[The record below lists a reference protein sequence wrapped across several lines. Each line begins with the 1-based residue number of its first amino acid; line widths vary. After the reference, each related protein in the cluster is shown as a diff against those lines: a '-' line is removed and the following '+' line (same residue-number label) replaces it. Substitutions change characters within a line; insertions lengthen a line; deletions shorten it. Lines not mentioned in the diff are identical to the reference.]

1 MDFIENLKTTSN
13 RPEKRQTY
21 MLQIRL
27 LGVLQISVDGNVLP
41 SLPTQKA
48 NGILGYI
55 TLNTG
60 KGLSREHLAG
70 LFWPDRPQSNA
81 RRSLHTALWQIRS
94 LLKKAGLKPEKL
106 FSASSNTVCWSPEI
120 DYWLDVPEFEKSVNQ
135 ASPSQLQNAVD
146 LYRGSFLSNIYEDWC
161 LEERYRLESYYLRA
175 LSKLI
180 SHYLESRRFSA
191 AMETSRLLL
200 KADLLNEVAHRAL
213 MLSNYQLGNRSAAIE
228 QYHECARLLK
238 RELNIDP
245 SEETR
250 NLFQSIQEE
259 RITYNPPV
267 TGSLSPSVLLKNI
280 KNPPINS
287 KLNLE
292 ETGLFG
298 RDDEYNQLNRWWENG
313 SQFALLMKGEPGV
326 GKTRLAQEFVRRL
339 QSSGVVVGWGM
350 CLPIEQGS
358 PYYSIQTALYD
369 LVANL
374 PPEVRGSVPE
384 WQAVEISR
392 VFPEFSSLF
401 DVSITYVTDYFD
413 QNRMFTAIC
422 NLVHNISQSISILL
436 VIDDINWAGQSTI
449 HLIEFL
455 VRYMLSVQTENSK
468 KVRILA
474 MTNEIAVPNYQSMS
488 IIRLRRDQ
496 LILDLDL
503 NPLNPEDVVRWI
515 NTSSGGAKNAKKL
528 ADALYHKTLGNP
540 LFIRETLGA
549 LVKDGILAIDK
560 TIWEGPALK
569 TDPLRLPLAE
579 SIKQI
584 IEGRLMPLSQSA
596 IETAQGGAVIGT
608 YFDVSEIGIITGRE
622 EESVI
627 KDLEELVTAQ
637 IIMVNS
643 PPKKHDFEF
652 RHHLFQQAIYE
663 RILPPARALMHRKL
677 ARKLIDEIGKRG
689 ASRIL
694 YHYRRSKDFEAVI
707 HWSVIAGRQALK
719 LSDYES
725 AISILQAAEDIAL
738 EIEVPLVTLVEII
751 QYLGD
756 AYSGSRERSK
766 ILHYAKRYAEVA
778 QQMNIS
784 GWQETTGR
792 WMRAARMGTSEITG
806 SPML

>member
-1 MDFIENLKTTSN
+1 
-13 RPEKRQTY
+13 

-41 SLPTQKA
+41 PLPTQKA
-48 NGILGYI
+48 IGLLGYI

-60 KGLSREHLAG
+60 KELSREYLAG
-70 LFWPDRPQSNA
+70 LYWPDRPQSNA

-94 LLKKAGLKPEKL
+94 LLKNADLEPEKL
-106 FSASSNTVCWSPEI
+106 LTASGNTVCWNPEI

-135 ASPSQLQNAVD
+135 ASPGQLQNAVD

-180 SHYLESRRFSA
+180 SHYLESRRFSE

-228 QYHECARLLK
+228 QYLECERLLK

-250 NLFQSIQEE
+250 NLYQSIQDE
-259 RITYNPPV
+259 RIAYNPPV
-267 TGSLSPSVLLKNI
+267 TGSLTPSVLLKNI
-280 KNPPINS
+280 KNPPINP
-287 KLNLE
+287 KVNLE

-298 RDDEYNQLNRWWENG
+298 RDDEYNQLIRWWEDG
-313 SQFALLMKGEPGV
+313 TQFILHMKGEPGV

-339 QSSGVVVGWGM
+339 QSAGVVVGWGR
-350 CLPIEQGS
+350 CLPIDQGA
-358 PYYSIQTALYD
+358 PFYAIQMALYD

-374 PPEVRGSVPE
+374 PPRVRGTVPE

-392 VFPEFSSLF
+392 VFPELSSLF
-401 DVSITYVTDYFD
+401 GISPTIGTDMLD

-422 NLVHNISQSISILL
+422 NLVHTINQSIPILF
-436 VIDDINWAGQSTI
+436 VIDDINWASQSTI

-455 VRYMLSVQTENSK
+455 VRYLLSVQTENSK

-474 MTNEIAVPNYQSMS
+474 MTNEITAPNYYSMT

-496 LILDLDL
+496 LIFDLEL
-503 NPLNPEDVVRWI
+503 NPLDPEDVVRWI
-515 NTSSGGAKNAKKL
+515 NTSSGGAKNAKEL
-528 ADALYHKTLGNP
+528 AVSLYNKTLGNP

-549 LVKDGILAIDK
+549 MVKNGILAIDK
-560 TIWEGPALK
+560 AIWEGPALK
-569 TDPLRLPLAE
+569 TGPLRLPLAE

-584 IEGRLMPLSQSA
+584 IEGRLLLLNQSA
-596 IETAQGGAVIGT
+596 IEIAQAGAVIGT
-608 YFDVSEIGIITGRE
+608 YFDAEEIKIIVGRE
-622 EESVI
+622 EEAVL

-652 RHHLFQQAIYE
+652 RHHLIQQAIYE
-663 RILPPARALMHRKL
+663 MILPPARALMHRKA
-677 ARKLIDEIGKRG
+677 ARKLIDELGQRG

-694 YHYRRSKDFEAVI
+694 YHYRRSKDLEAVI

-725 AISILQAAEDIAL
+725 AISILLAAEEIAQ
-738 EIEVPLVTLVEII
+738 EIEVPLVTMVEII

-756 AYSGSRERSK
+756 AYSGSQEREK
-766 ILHYAKRYAEVA
+766 ILLYAKKYAETA
-778 QQMNIS
+778 QQMNLT
-784 GWQETTGR
+784 GWQETTSR
-792 WMRAARMGTSEITG
+792 WMRAARMGTSEIKG
-806 SPML
+806 SP

>member
-1 MDFIENLKTTSN
+1 MDFIENLKIPSN
-13 RPEKRQTY
+13 RREKWRTH

-41 SLPTQKA
+41 PLPTQKA
-48 NGILGYI
+48 NGLLGYI

-60 KGLSREHLAG
+60 KELSREHLAG

-94 LLKKAGLKPEKL
+94 LFKNAGIEPENL
-106 FSASSNTVCWSPEI
+106 FTASSNTVCWSPEI
-120 DYWLDVPEFEKSVNQ
+120 DYWLDVPEFEKSVNR

-161 LEERYRLESYYLRA
+161 LDERYRLESYYLRA

-245 SEETR
+245 TEETK

-259 RITYNPPV
+259 RIAYNPPV
-267 TGSLSPSVLLKNI
+267 TGSLSPSVLIKNLN
-280 KNPPINS
+280 NPPINP
-287 KLNLE
+287 KINLE
-292 ETGLFG
+292 ETGVFG
-298 RDDEYNQLNRWWENG
+298 RDDEYNHLNRWWEDG
-313 SQFALLMKGEPGV
+313 TQFIIHMKGEPGV

-339 QSSGVVVGWGM
+339 QPAGVGVGWGR
-350 CLPIEQGS
+350 CLPIEQGV
-358 PYYSIQTALYD
+358 PFYSIQMALYD
-369 LVANL
+369 LVTNL
-374 PPEVRGSVPE
+374 PPQVKATVPE

-392 VFPEFSSLF
+392 VFPELSSLF
-401 DVSITYVTDYFD
+401 GISVTNGTDLLD
-413 QNRMFTAIC
+413 QNRMFSAIC
-422 NLVHNISQSISILL
+422 NLVHTISQSIPILF
-436 VIDDINWAGQSTI
+436 VIDDLNWASQSTI

-455 VRYMLSVQTENSK
+455 VRYILSVQTENSK
-468 KVRILA
+468 KVRFLA
-474 MTNEIAVPNYQSMS
+474 LTNEITVPNYHSMA

-496 LILDLDL
+496 LIFDLDL
-503 NPLNPEDVVRWI
+503 NPLNPEDVSRWI
-515 NTSSGGAKNAKKL
+515 KTSSGEAKNATEL
-528 ADALYHKTLGNP
+528 AGALYNKTLGNP

-549 LVKDGILAIDK
+549 LVNDGILAIDK

-569 TDPLRLPLAE
+569 TGPLRLPLAE

-584 IEGRLMPLSQSA
+584 IEGRLLPLSQSA
-596 IETAQGGAVIGT
+596 IETAQAGAVIGT
-608 YFDVSEIGIITGRE
+608 YFDVNEIKIITGRE

-652 RHHLFQQAIYE
+652 RHHLIQQAIYE
-663 RILPPARALMHRKL
+663 MILAPSRTLMHRKL
-677 ARKLIDEIGKRG
+677 ARKLIDELGQRG

-694 YHYRRSKDFEAVI
+694 YHYRRSKDLEAVI

-725 AISILQAAEDIAL
+725 AISILRAAEEIAQ

-751 QYLGD
+751 QLIGD
-756 AYSGSRERSK
+756 AYSGCHEREM
-766 ILHYAKRYAEVA
+766 ILHYAKKYAEVA

-806 SPML
+806 SL